1 MSGRVWWSL
10 AVVAVLA
17 LTAGQS
23 LGSPY
28 DRVAYYDATYG
39 TAWAGDGGPVR
50 DALQQAGYK
59 VVNAA
64 ELKVWMDARI
74 ADKKL
79 SVVVMCR
86 DVVPNT
92 IAETMTP
99 TCTLRRYLDA
109 GGKVVWYSDWPIYYQ
124 GNPANVTWGASG
136 ATQVLG
142 FNASTGPNDQNQQ
155 VTLTELGRRWGL
167 TTPWSSTRP
176 TSPTVTPNLEVLA
189 TDNNG
194 NAAGWVKHYV
204 PGDTFRG
211 FVRIDDHAGAPVNMA
226 QLIAV
231 AEYYETTTTATAPV
245 PADNATDVPSDAVL
259 SWTPGEYPGTHDVY
273 FGTTLADVTN
283 ATRADTTGILA
294 GKGQA
299 DATFDPPAALV
310 YGQTYY
316 WRIDEVNSSPDGAIH
331 KGDVWHFTAEP
342 YAYPLTNITATA
354 SSFEKAAT
362 GPANTINGSGLTG
375 DLHGTNSATM
385 WNTAM
390 TDPGP
395 IWIQYQFDNVYKL
408 SELWVW
414 NHNTEFE
421 PVLGYGFKDV
431 TIEYSTD
438 GTAWTPLKDVQFAP
452 ASATA
457 GYAHNTTV
465 DLGGVMA
472 RYVRLTAKSNWS
484 MVGLKQFGLSEVR
497 FFHVPVQAR
506 APQPAQSAE
515 GVAVDSALDWRP
527 GREATSHQVVFG
539 TDKAAVADGTATGK
553 AVTAHGFAPGALDFG
568 TTYYW
573 KVDEVGATTYPG
585 VLWSFTTQE
594 YAAVDDFESYTD
606 AEGSRIYESWVDGW
620 TNNTGSVV
628 GYLQSPFAETTIVH
642 GGKQAMPFEYNNIK
656 TPYYSETERTFDT
669 PQNWTTNG
677 ADSLALYFRGFP
689 AGFTDNGN
697 NAFTVVSTGSD
708 IWNNSDQFRFVYKT
722 LSGNGS
728 ITAKVESLTRSDA
741 WSKAGVMIRESLDAG
756 SKHASVVV
764 TPDNSCSQQYRNATS
779 GASAST
785 DWTGTAVKAPY
796 WVRVTRTG
804 SAFKTETSP
813 DGKTWK
819 ALGNDQNITMT
830 ANVYIGLCVTSHNPA
845 AYSTAEFSNV
855 SSTGTGAWQNVSIG
869 VAQRSNGIAPL
880 YLTVEDKAG
889 KKKTV
894 VNPDAAAVTKGVW
907 TEWKIPLADLSSVNV
922 GAVKKLT
929 IGVGDSA
936 NPKPGAA
943 GMLYLDDIQFGKPI
957 PASTASP

>member
-1 MSGRVWWSL
+1 MCGKVWWSL
-10 AVVAVLA
+10 VVVSVLA

-39 TAWAGDGGPVR
+39 TAWAGDGGAVR
-50 DALQQAGYK
+50 DACQQAGFK

-155 VTLTELGRRWGL
+155 VTITPLGRKWGL
-167 TTPWSSTRP
+167 TTPWNSVRP
-176 TSPTVTPNLEVLA
+176 TSPTVTPNLDVLA

-211 FVRIDDHAGAPVNMA
+211 FVRIEDHSGAPGNIA

-231 AEYYETTTTATAPV
+231 AEYYETTATATAPV
-245 PADNATDVPSDAVL
+245 PADNTSDVPSDAVL
-259 SWTPGEYPGTHDVY
+259 SWTPGEYPCTHDVY
-273 FGTTLADVTN
+273 FGTSPADVN
-283 ATRADTTGILA
+283 SATRADTKGILV

-299 DATFDPPAALV
+299 DATFDPPDALV

-316 WRIDEVNSSPDGAIH
+316 WRVDEVNSSPDGTIH
-331 KGDVWHFTAEP
+331 KGEVWHFTAEP

-375 DLHGTNSATM
+375 DLHGTNTTTM

-395 IWIQYQFDNVYKL
+395 VWIQYQFDNVYKL
-408 SELWVW
+408 FELWVW
-414 NHNTEFE
+414 NYNSEFE

-431 TIEYSTD
+431 TIEYSLD
-438 GTAWTPLKDVQFAP
+438 GKTWTVLKDVQFAQAT
-452 ASATA
+452 ASA

-472 RYVRLTAKSNWS
+472 QYVRLTPKSNWS
-484 MVGLKQFGLSEVR
+484 MVGLKQYGLSEVR
-497 FFHVPVQAR
+497 FFYVPVQAR
-506 APQPAQSAE
+506 VPQPAQNAA
-515 GVAVDSALDWRP
+515 GVAVASALDWRP

-539 TDKAAVADGTATGK
+539 SDKAAVAGGTATSK
-553 AVTAHGFAPGALDFG
+553 SVTGHGFDPGALEFG

-594 YAAVDDFESYTD
+594 YAPVDDFESYGD
-606 AEGSRIYESWVDGW
+606 AEGSRIYETWVDGW

-642 GGKQAMPFEYNNIK
+642 GGRQAMPFEYNNIK
-656 TPYYSETERTFDT
+656 TPYYSETERTFD
-669 PQNWTTNG
+669 PLQDWTTNG

-708 IWNNSDQFRFVYKT
+708 IWNNSDQFRFVYRT

-728 ITAKVESLTRSDA
+728 ITARVDSLTRSDP
-741 WSKAGVMIRESLDAG
+741 WSKAGVMIRESLDPG
-756 SKHASVVV
+756 SKHAMAVL
-764 TPDNSCSQQYRNATS
+764 TPDNGASFQYRNATS
-779 GASAST
+779 GASANLDAAGLKT
-785 DWTGTAVKAPY
+785 PY
-796 WVRVTRTG
+796 WVRVTRTANSFKAER
-804 SAFKTETSP
+804 SA
-813 DGKTWK
+813 DGKTWTQI
-819 ALGNDQNITMT
+819 GTDQSITMT
-830 ANVYIGLCVTSHNPA
+830 ANVYVGLCVTSHNPA

-855 SSTGTGAWQNVSIG
+855 STTATGAWQNVSIG
-869 VAQRSNGIAPL
+869 VAQRSNGVAPL
-880 YLTVEDKAG
+880 YVRVEDKAG

-894 VNPDAAAVTKGVW
+894 VNPDAAAVTKGAW
-907 TEWKIPLADLSSVNV
+907 TEWKIPLADLSGVNV
-922 GAVKKLT
+922 AAVKKLT

-943 GMLYLDDIQFGKPI
+943 GMLYIDDIQFGKPI